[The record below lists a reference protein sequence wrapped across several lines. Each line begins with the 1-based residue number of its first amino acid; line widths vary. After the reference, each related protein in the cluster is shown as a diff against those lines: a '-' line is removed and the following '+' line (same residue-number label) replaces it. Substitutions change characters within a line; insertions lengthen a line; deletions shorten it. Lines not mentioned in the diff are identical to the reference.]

1 MAPPAAQLAVAD
13 QLVDHVPV
21 TDEVDLHQVRTV
33 GNAGGGEQCID
44 GSADL
49 LECAVDRC
57 RIAKVD
63 LDSAA
68 QPGLDRCVVEVDH
81 LGSEVSDDLGRSG
94 AHAGGTSDHQ
104 RPLAVVAELLDTS
117 HFNPLLGRLP

>member
-1 MAPPAAQLAVAD
+1 MPAA
-13 QLVDHVPV
+13 
-21 TDEVDLHQVRTV
+21 E
-33 GNAGGGEQCID
+33 NSCID

-57 RIAKVD
+57 RVAKVD

-68 QPGLDRCVVEVDH
+68 ESGVDRRVIQVDD
-81 LGSEVSDDLGRSG
+81 LGSEVTDDLGRSG
-94 AHAGGTSDHQ
+94 AHAGSTSDYQ

-117 HFNPLLGRLP
+117 HFIPLLGRQQ